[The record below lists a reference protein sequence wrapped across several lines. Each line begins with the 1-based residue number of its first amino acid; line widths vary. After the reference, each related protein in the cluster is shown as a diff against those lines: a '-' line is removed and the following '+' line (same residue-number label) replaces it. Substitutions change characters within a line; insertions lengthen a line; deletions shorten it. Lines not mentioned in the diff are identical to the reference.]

1 MKAVFLITFRQF
13 IRGGARTWFTWVC
26 AVICTGLLGAVLFG
40 GESLAAAF
48 AQRSDLSQMVLV
60 LSQMVLVLLIA
71 GLALM
76 LRSVFRLSL
85 SQRTRMLGQLA
96 SLGATQRQ
104 LRQSVWLEAVIL
116 AVCSIPLGL
125 TAAAAGLAMVF
136 SFLSNSKSIA
146 VRPLSLLIRS
156 QHVLLAAGCVL
167 TTLLLAAWG
176 PARSAAR
183 MTAIEAVRETHV
195 LPKLRRKKVF
205 RNVEELLTVRSSSTY
220 HYNASQTAVIAVCVF
235 LVLMTLGFSDGM
247 VRGYQ
252 SSIPDYTYRVYVWV
266 RGGEQPA
273 ELDRAVREA
282 VMHEDGSRVYS
293 SEDTGLRW
301 SIGNTAAKILTLDD
315 AAFQEWYGA
324 PLPDSDQSVLNCVY
338 AAGEEQSSLFS
349 AGDQSPDGKCKVT
362 DVCSTP
368 LPVGLQ
374 EKNGFTN
381 DYLVTTQSAYE
392 AFSGKVQRSERLLQI
407 LVETEDATQ
416 LTPAIVKALEGMAV
430 QDNSFSLVGSDTT
443 AYTIQDFTETSQSYT
458 MILAAIGLLRICGGG
473 FVVLLAIGCS
483 AAVLSAA
490 SAQAQMRRR
499 EFALL
504 RSAGMT
510 HKSQRRML
518 GIEARRRCWRGL
530 ALGMP
535 AGIAAFFFL
544 EKQLVPFY
552 DFYWMQCLI
561 DALKAGLI
569 VAMCAMLVCWSAHR
583 VALAA
588 ARGAN
593 IWDDLTRE

>member
-40 GESLAAAF
+40 GESLAAVF

-116 AVCSIPLGL
+116 AVCSIPIGL

-136 SFLSNSKSIA
+136 SFLSNSKSMDA
-146 VRPLSLLIRS
+146 RPLSLLIRP
-156 QHVLLAAGCVL
+156 QHVLMAAGCVL
-167 TTLLLAAWG
+167 ITLLLAAWG
-176 PARSAAR
+176 TARRAAR

-195 LPKLRRKKVF
+195 LPKLHGEKGF
-205 RNVEELLTVRSSSTY
+205 RNVEKLLAVRSSSVY
-220 HYNASQTAVIAVCVF
+220 HYNASQTAVITVCVF

-247 VRGYQ
+247 VRAYQ
-252 SSIPDYTYRVYVWV
+252 SSIPDYAYRIYIWV
-266 RGGEQPA
+266 RSGEQPA
-273 ELDRAVREA
+273 ELDRVVREA
-282 VMHEDGSRVYS
+282 VTHVNGSRVYS
-293 SEDTGLRW
+293 SEDTGLLW
-301 SIGNTAAKILTLDD
+301 PVGNVAAKILTLDD
-315 AAFQEWYGA
+315 AAFQKWYGA
-324 PLPDSDQSVLNCVY
+324 PLQDSDQSVLNCVY
-338 AAGEEQSSLFS
+338 SVDKEQPFLFS
-349 AGDQSPDGKCKVT
+349 AGDQSPDGSCKVV
-362 DVCSTP
+362 DVCNTP
-368 LPVGLQ
+368 LPAGLR

-381 DYLVTTQSAYE
+381 HYLVTTQSAYE
-392 AFSGKVQRSERLLQI
+392 TFSGKVQRSERLLQI

-416 LTPAIVKALEGMAV
+416 LTLAIVKALEGMAV
-430 QDNSFSLVGSDTT
+430 QDNSFSLLGSDTT

-458 MILAAIGLLRICGGG
+458 MILAATGLLRICGGG

-483 AAVLSAA
+483 ASVLSAA

-510 HKSQRRML
+510 RKSQRYML
-518 GIEARRRCWRGL
+518 GIEARRRCLWGL
-530 ALGMP
+530 ALGVP

-569 VAMCAMLVCWSAHR
+569 VAMCTMLVCWTAHR

-593 IWDDLTRE
+593 IRDDLTWE

>member
-40 GESLAAAF
+40 GESLAAVF

-116 AVCSIPLGL
+116 AVCSIPIGL

-136 SFLSNSKSIA
+136 SFLSNSKSMDA
-146 VRPLSLLIRS
+146 RPLSLLIRP
-156 QHVLLAAGCVL
+156 QHVLMAAGCVL
-167 TTLLLAAWG
+167 ITLLLAAWG
-176 PARSAAR
+176 TARRAAR

-195 LPKLRRKKVF
+195 LPKLHGEKGF
-205 RNVEELLTVRSSSTY
+205 RNVEKLLAVRSSSVY
-220 HYNASQTAVIAVCVF
+220 HYNASQTAVITVCVF

-247 VRGYQ
+247 VRAYQ
-252 SSIPDYTYRVYVWV
+252 SSIPDYAYRIYIWV
-266 RGGEQPA
+266 RSGEQPA
-273 ELDRAVREA
+273 ELDRVVREA
-282 VMHEDGSRVYS
+282 VTHVNGSRVYS
-293 SEDTGLRW
+293 SEDTGLLW
-301 SIGNTAAKILTLDD
+301 PVGNVAAKILTLDD
-315 AAFQEWYGA
+315 AAFQKWYGA
-324 PLPDSDQSVLNCVY
+324 PLQDSDQSVLNCVY
-338 AAGEEQSSLFS
+338 SVDKEQPFLFS
-349 AGDQSPDGKCKVT
+349 AGDQSPDGSCKVV
-362 DVCSTP
+362 DVCNTP
-368 LPVGLQ
+368 LPAGLR

-381 DYLVTTQSAYE
+381 HYLVTTQSAYE
-392 AFSGKVQRSERLLQI
+392 TFSGKVQRSERLLQI

-430 QDNSFSLVGSDTT
+430 QDSSFSLLGSDTT

-458 MILAAIGLLRICGGG
+458 MILAATGLLRICGGG

-483 AAVLSAA
+483 ASVLSAA

-510 HKSQRRML
+510 RKSQRYML
-518 GIEARRRCWRGL
+518 GIEARRRCLWGL
-530 ALGMP
+530 ALGVP

-569 VAMCAMLVCWSAHR
+569 VAMCTMLVCWTAQR

-593 IWDDLTRE
+593 IRDDLTWE

>member
-26 AVICTGLLGAVLFG
+26 AVICAGLLGAVLFG
-40 GESLAAAF
+40 GESLAEAF
-48 AQRSDLSQMVLV
+48 AQRSDLSQMVLF
-60 LSQMVLVLLIA
+60 LSQLVLVLLIA

-96 SLGATQRQ
+96 SLGATRRQ

-116 AVCSIPLGL
+116 AVCSIPIGL

-136 SFLSNSKSIA
+136 SFLRNSKSMA
-146 VRPLSLLIRS
+146 ARPLSLLIRP

-167 TTLLLAAWG
+167 ITLLLAAWG
-176 PARSAAR
+176 PARRAAR
-183 MTAIEAVRETHV
+183 MTAIEAVRETHD
-195 LPKLRRKKVF
+195 LPKRRSRKVF
-205 RNVEELLTVRSSSTY
+205 GKIERLLAARSSSTY
-220 HYNASQTAVIAVCVF
+220 HYGASQTAVIAVCVF

-252 SSIPDYTYRVYVWV
+252 SSIPDYAYRVYVWV
-266 RGGEQPA
+266 RSGDQPA

-282 VMHEDGSRVYS
+282 VTDEDGSRVYS
-293 SEDTGLRW
+293 SEDTGLLW
-301 SIGNTAAKILTLDD
+301 PVGNVTAKILTLDD
-315 AAFQEWYGA
+315 AAFQKWYGA
-324 PLPDSDQSVLNCVY
+324 PLPDSDQSVLYCVY
-338 AAGEEQSSLFS
+338 AADEEQPSLFA
-349 AGDQSPDGKCKVT
+349 AGDQSPDGGCKVA
-362 DVCSTP
+362 DVCSAP
-368 LPVGLQ
+368 LPEGLR
-374 EKNGFTN
+374 EKNGFSN
-381 DYLVTTQSAYE
+381 AYLITTQSAYE
-392 AFSGKVQRSERLLQI
+392 TFSGKAQRSERLLQI

-416 LTPAIVKALEGMAV
+416 LTPAIIKALEGLAV
-430 QDNSFSLVGSDTT
+430 QDSNFSLLGSDTT

-458 MILAAIGLLRICGGG
+458 MILAATGLLRICGGG

-483 AAVLSAA
+483 ASVLSAA

-510 HKSQRRML
+510 RKSQRHML
-518 GIEARRRCWRGL
+518 GIEARRRCLWGL
-530 ALGMP
+530 ALGVP

-544 EKQLVPFY
+544 EKQQVPLY
-552 DFYWMQCLI
+552 DFHWMQCLV

-569 VAMCAMLVCWSAHR
+569 VTMCAMLVCWTAHR

-593 IWDDLTRE
+593 IRDDLTRE

>member
-48 AQRSDLSQMVLV
+48 AQRFDLSQMVLV

-76 LRSVFRLSL
+76 HRSVFRLSL

-96 SLGATQRQ
+96 SLGETQRQ

-116 AVCSIPLGL
+116 AVCSIPIGL

-136 SFLSNSKSIA
+136 SFLSNSKSMDA
-146 VRPLSLLIRS
+146 RPLSLLIRP
-156 QHVLLAAGCVL
+156 QHVLMAAGCVL
-167 TTLLLAAWG
+167 ITLLLAAWG
-176 PARSAAR
+176 TARRAAR

-195 LPKLRRKKVF
+195 LPKLHGEKGF
-205 RNVEELLTVRSSSTY
+205 RNVEKLLAVRSSSVY
-220 HYNASQTAVIAVCVF
+220 HYNASQTAVITVCVF

-247 VRGYQ
+247 VRAYQ
-252 SSIPDYTYRVYVWV
+252 SSIPDYAYRIYIWV
-266 RGGEQPA
+266 RSGEQPA
-273 ELDRAVREA
+273 ELDRVVREA
-282 VMHEDGSRVYS
+282 VTHVNGSRVYS
-293 SEDTGLRW
+293 SEDTGLLW
-301 SIGNTAAKILTLDD
+301 PVGNVAAKILTLDD
-315 AAFQEWYGA
+315 AAFQKWYGA
-324 PLPDSDQSVLNCVY
+324 PLPDSDQSVLNCIYSVDK
-338 AAGEEQSSLFS
+338 EQPFLFL
-349 AGDQSPDGKCKVT
+349 AGDQSPDGSCKVV
-362 DVCSTP
+362 DVCNTP
-368 LPVGLQ
+368 LPAGLR

-381 DYLVTTQSAYE
+381 HYLVTPQSAYE
-392 AFSGKVQRSERLLQI
+392 TLSGKVQRSERLLQI

-416 LTPAIVKALEGMAV
+416 LTLAIVKALEGMAV
-430 QDNSFSLVGSDTT
+430 QDNSFSLLGSDTT

-458 MILAAIGLLRICGGG
+458 MILAATGLLRICGGG

-483 AAVLSAA
+483 ASVLSAA

-510 HKSQRRML
+510 RKSQRYML
-518 GIEARRRCWRGL
+518 GIEARRRCLWGL
-530 ALGMP
+530 ALGVP

-569 VAMCAMLVCWSAHR
+569 VAMCTMLVCWTAHR

-593 IWDDLTRE
+593 IRDDLTWE

>member
-40 GESLAAAF
+40 GESLAAVF

-116 AVCSIPLGL
+116 AVCSIPIGL

-136 SFLSNSKSIA
+136 SFLSNSKSMDA
-146 VRPLSLLIRS
+146 RPLSLLIRP
-156 QHVLLAAGCVL
+156 QHVLMAAGCVL
-167 TTLLLAAWG
+167 ITLLLAAWG
-176 PARSAAR
+176 TARRAAR

-195 LPKLRRKKVF
+195 LPKLHGEKGF
-205 RNVEELLTVRSSSTY
+205 RNVEKLLAVRSSSVY
-220 HYNASQTAVIAVCVF
+220 HYNASQTAVITVCVF

-247 VRGYQ
+247 VRAYQ
-252 SSIPDYTYRVYVWV
+252 SSIPDYAYRIYIWV
-266 RGGEQPA
+266 RSGEQPA
-273 ELDRAVREA
+273 ELDRVVREA
-282 VMHEDGSRVYS
+282 VTHVNGSRVYS
-293 SEDTGLRW
+293 SEDTGLLW
-301 SIGNTAAKILTLDD
+301 PVGNVAAKILTLDD
-315 AAFQEWYGA
+315 AAFQKWYGA
-324 PLPDSDQSVLNCVY
+324 PLQDSDQSVLNCVY
-338 AAGEEQSSLFS
+338 SVDKEQPFLFS
-349 AGDQSPDGKCKVT
+349 AGDQSPDGSCKVV
-362 DVCSTP
+362 DVCNTP
-368 LPVGLQ
+368 LPAGLR

-381 DYLVTTQSAYE
+381 HYLVTTQSAYE
-392 AFSGKVQRSERLLQI
+392 TFSGKVQRSERLLQI

-430 QDNSFSLVGSDTT
+430 QDSSFSLLGSDTT

-458 MILAAIGLLRICGGG
+458 MILAATGLLRICGGG

-483 AAVLSAA
+483 ASVLSAA

-510 HKSQRRML
+510 RKSQRYML
-518 GIEARRRCWRGL
+518 GIEARRRCLWGL
-530 ALGMP
+530 ALGVP

-569 VAMCAMLVCWSAHR
+569 VAMCTMLVCWTAHR

-593 IWDDLTRE
+593 IRDDLTWE